1 MQNYPKIYI
10 LYCFLFAGWLAAGC
24 NTGTKVPD
32 VSHIPIQ
39 VSIERFDQQLFRID
53 TNNVAA
59 GIKLL
64 DGTYPDF
71 APTYFSEILGL
82 GPFSDTSTRIIEGVR
97 TFVGNKDF
105 RALQDSVEKH
115 FADISPLEAELTQ
128 AFRLTKYYLPYWQV
142 PKVVSF
148 ISAIG
153 NYGAVT
159 VDSLVGIGLDMHMG
173 ADFSIYRM
181 VPDYPDYII
190 RKFTPEYI
198 PVNVMRVLV
207 QDRMPPK
214 NDGTKLVEHFM
225 DLGRQQ
231 YFLEKVLPHIPEHI
245 RLGYTKEQLD
255 FCNENERMIW
265 QYFVQNKLLYT
276 ADWQDVMRYI
286 GEGPST
292 QGLPGEAPGQ
302 IGAFVGYRIVQAFM
316 KKHTDFTL
324 EKLVNTQ
331 QVMSLFNEARYRP

>member
-1 MQNYPKIYI
+1 MQNYPKKNI
-10 LYCFLFAGWLAAGC
+10 LYCILFAGWLVAGC
-24 NTGTKVPD
+24 NAKTKIPD

-39 VSIERFDQQLFRID
+39 VKIERFDEALFRID
-53 TNNVAA
+53 TNNVAE

-64 DGTYPDF
+64 GNTYPDF

-82 GPFSDTSTRIIEGVR
+82 GPFLDTSTQLIAGVR
-97 TFVGNKDF
+97 RFVGNKDF
-105 RALQDSVEKH
+105 RDLQDSVEAH
-115 FADISPLEAELTQ
+115 FASVAPLEKALTQ
-128 AFRLTKYYLPYWQV
+128 AFRLTKYYLPNWNA

-173 ADFSIYRM
+173 ANFPVYRLI
-181 VPDYPDYII
+181 PDYPDYIV
-190 RKFTPEYI
+190 RRFTPEYI

-207 QDRMPPK
+207 QNRMPPR
-214 NDGTKLVEHFM
+214 NDGTKLAEHFV
-225 DLGRQQ
+225 DLGKQQ
-231 YFLEKVLPHIPEHI
+231 YFLEKVLPETPEHI
-245 RLGYTKEQLD
+245 RLGYTKEQMK
-255 FCNENERMIW
+255 FCNDNEQMIW

-276 ADWQDVMRYI
+276 ADWQELNRYI

-302 IGAFVGYRIVQAFM
+302 IGAFVGYRIVQAYM
-316 KKHTDFTL
+316 KKHPEFKL
-324 EKLVNTQ
+324 ENLVNTQ
-331 QVMSLFNEARYRP
+331 QVMGIFNDAKYRP

>member
-1 MQNYPKIYI
+1 MQNYPKKNI
-10 LYCFLFAGWLAAGC
+10 LYCILFAGALVAGC
-24 NTGTKVPD
+24 NAGPKTPD

-39 VSIERFDQQLFRID
+39 VKIERFDELFFRID
-53 TNNVAA
+53 TNNVST

-64 DGTYPDF
+64 NDRYPDF
-71 APTYFSEILGL
+71 VPTYFSQILGL
-82 GPFSDTSTRIIEGVR
+82 GPFSDTSTALAAGVHR
-97 TFVGNKDF
+97 FVTNKDF
-105 RALQDSVEKH
+105 RALQDSVEAH
-115 FADISPLEAELTQ
+115 FKNIAPVEKELTQ
-128 AFRLTKYYLPYWQV
+128 AFRLTRHYLPYFKA

-159 VDSLVGIGLDMHMG
+159 IDSLVGIGLDMHMG
-173 ADFSIYRM
+173 ADFPVYRM
-181 VPDYPDYII
+181 IPDYPDYIV

-198 PVNVMRVLV
+198 PVNVMKVLQQHYV
-207 QDRMPPK
+207 PPR

-225 DLGRQQ
+225 DLGIQQ
-231 YFLEKVLPHIPEHI
+231 YFLEKVLPETPEHI

-255 FCNENERMIW
+255 FCNENEQMVW
-265 QYFVQNKLLYT
+265 QYFVQNKLLYA
-276 ADWQDVMRYI
+276 ADWQVVTRYT

-316 KKHTDFTL
+316 KKHPEFTL

-331 QVMSLFNEARYRP
+331 QVTAIFNEAKYRP